1 MSPPPPNLT
10 LMTNMKLPKTPA
22 QVYRETTAE
31 VVAYNFGVALRIIW
45 EVAKPI
51 LSWTLWIAGAMV
63 LGAIYFFF
71 KVIIG
76 SLRP

>member
-1 MSPPPPNLT
+1 MSPTPPNLT

-51 LSWTLWIAGAMV
+51 LTWTLIIAGAMTI
-63 LGAIYFFF
+63 GFFYFII
-71 KVIIG
+71 KVIFG
-76 SLRP
+76 SMRP

>member
-1 MSPPPPNLT
+1 MSPPPPNLI

-45 EVAKPI
+45 EVSKPI
-51 LSWTLWIAGAMV
+51 LGWILFLSAAMT
-63 LGAIYFFF
+63 LGAIYFTF
-71 KVIIG
+71 KVFFG

>member
-51 LSWTLWIAGAMV
+51 LTWTLIIAGAMTIGF
-63 LGAIYFFF
+63 LYFNI
-71 KVIIG
+71 KVIFG
-76 SLRP
+76 SMRP

>member
-1 MSPPPPNLT
+1 
-10 LMTNMKLPKTPA
+10 MKLPKSPA

-51 LSWTLWIAGAMV
+51 LGWILFLSAVMT
-63 LGAIYFFF
+63 LGAIYFMI
-71 KVIIG
+71 KVIFG
-76 SLRP
+76 SMRP

>member
-10 LMTNMKLPKTPA
+10 LVTNMKLPKTPA

-51 LSWTLWIAGAMV
+51 LVWSLIITGAMV
-63 LGAIYFFF
+63 LGVFYFFG
-71 KVIIG
+71 KVIFG
-76 SLRP
+76 SMRP